1 MFMWGEECLQAGD
14 RGAEE
19 DHSNLPAQKL
29 AAFVEHEVLSTKI
42 DTLQGMRQKTVDT
55 ILGMKE
61 MLRQGATANAMLVCK
76 CEHVLADVLRDYQ
89 SQLAA
94 TEQRKLDCSQD
105 EGIMV
110 GKGQGRAQPGDDCS
124 CTKAAHGL
132 VQQARRPA
140 PSTPVPSPGI
150 PAGGGVCFF
159 SPRAR
164 ADTEQLR
171 RRFEA
176 AINEANHSR
185 NYSFGDG

>member
-1 MFMWGEECLQAGD
+1 
-14 RGAEE
+14 
-19 DHSNLPAQKL
+19 
-29 AAFVEHEVLSTKI
+29 
-42 DTLQGMRQKTVDT
+42 MR
-55 ILGMKE
+55 
-61 MLRQGATANAMLVCK
+61 VCK
-76 CEHVLADVLRDYQ
+76 CEHVLADVFREYQ

-94 TEQRKLDCSQD
+94 TEQRKSDCSQD
-105 EGIMV
+105 EGFV
-110 GKGQGRAQPGDDCS
+110 LGKAQGRAQPGDDSS
-124 CTKAAHGL
+124 CTQAAHGL
-132 VQQARRPA
+132 VQQARRPD

-150 PAGGGVCFF
+150 RAGGSVCFF